1 MKKIYIILVII
12 LVILISV
19 FYIKRNNNLDYENI
33 YIEETDV
40 ENIIEEKISTI
51 KIHVVG
57 EVQTPGMYEVDI
69 GSRIDD
75 LIRKAGGCTENADL
89 NKINLAYEVSDGEKI
104 YIPSIFDEE
113 NEYNVSSDNETVNNK
128 ININKASVEELQTI
142 NGIGESLANKIVNY
156 RKENGRFS
164 SIEDLKNVS
173 GIGDKKYENI
183 KEYIVIK

>member
-1 MKKIYIILVII
+1 MKKIYIVLVII

-19 FYIKRNNNLDYENI
+19 FYIKGNNNLEYENI

-57 EVQTPGMYEVDI
+57 EVQTPGIYEIDI

-113 NEYNVSSDNETVNNK
+113 NEYNVSSDNENVNNK

-183 KEYIVIK
+183 KEYIVVK